1 MNSVAFILTI
11 AVTGYL
17 LICVGIFSRKKL
29 NYSQM
34 RHTISE
40 LGEAGGDHARSV
52 AYLVFLPTGLLLFL
66 IAYLAQPHGMP
77 TVTLAGCIAV
87 GYVIA
92 AFSPCDVGSP
102 LTGSGRQS
110 IHNLG
115 GTVEYLG
122 GAVALLQLSKQI
134 APLFSVAG
142 YFVLG
147 AGVAISIPV
156 LAGIRGL
163 IQRVAEICLFAGLA
177 LALWFAK

>member
-1 MNSVAFILTI
+1 MNIVAFVL
-11 AVTGYL
+11 AVIVAAYL
-17 LICVGIFSRKKL
+17 LVCVWIFGRKKL
-29 NYSQM
+29 NFSQM

-40 LGEAGGDHARSV
+40 LGETGTGHQRRV

-66 IAYLAQPHGMP
+66 IAYLAQPNGMP
-77 TVTLAGCIAV
+77 TVALASCIAV
-87 GYVIA
+87 AYVVA
-92 AFSPCDVGSP
+92 AFFPCDVGSP

-122 GAVALLQLSKQI
+122 GAVALLQLAKQI
-134 APLFSVAG
+134 DPVFSVAG

-147 AGVAISIPV
+147 ASVAISLPF

-163 IQRVAEICLFAGLA
+163 IQRLAEICLFAGLA
-177 LALWFAK
+177 LAIWFAK